1 MQLEKFQF
9 SLASLWPTVLIA
21 KMDAR
26 LYEYAAN

>member
-9 SLASLWPTVLIA
+9 SLASLCPTVLPA

-26 LYEYAAN
+26 LYAYATN